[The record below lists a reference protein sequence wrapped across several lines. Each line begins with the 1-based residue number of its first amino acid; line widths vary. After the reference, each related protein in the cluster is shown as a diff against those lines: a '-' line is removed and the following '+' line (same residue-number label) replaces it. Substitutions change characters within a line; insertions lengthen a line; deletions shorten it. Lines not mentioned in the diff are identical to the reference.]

1 MLKFQLATPQDLRAA
16 AKVEHKRQIEEARK
30 SRIFNPRSRRI
41 GIDKEFLDKQ
51 VEEKKQLAQ
60 LEKEKE
66 YRMDEQ
72 LVRSSRLAMMLEK
85 REEEEKRKIN
95 KEINTFRTVY
105 QRPEDRRDFD
115 LYDPDILKKTMPAR
129 VRDEDPRLGLA
140 SAQKFEGEDENAQAR
155 ARVLKEQMQSW
166 LEQQT
171 QERRKAEKELKD
183 ADEAYQNAVVARD
196 KRAVMLEGMEHECRR
211 KLNETTA
218 KFNKAL
224 AEEQE
229 YRRRRAAVQDEEDKM
244 AEIYNHVTGDFLT
257 EAPEQAASNRGP
269 DKPLAS
275 RYKGMS
281 AAELKAFRD
290 VQAIQMEEITKM
302 RQAEKCRDEEWDKQ
316 MSGNAHAAVAFE
328 RELERK
334 KRQIS
339 KQVAEENLQ
348 LAEAQKSH
356 QDYLNRVVYKNKP
369 TAAFFEQFNK
379 GTR

>member
-115 LYDPDILKKTMPAR
+115 LYDPDILK
-129 VRDEDPRLGLA
+129 
-140 SAQKFEGEDENAQAR
+140 SEDENAQAR